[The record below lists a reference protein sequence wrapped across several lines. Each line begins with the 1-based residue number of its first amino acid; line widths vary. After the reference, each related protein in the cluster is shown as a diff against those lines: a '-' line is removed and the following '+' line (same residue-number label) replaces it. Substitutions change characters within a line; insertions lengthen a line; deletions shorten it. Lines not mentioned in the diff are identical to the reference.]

1 MSFLALSCIIWSHVW
16 DFAKFLKGVCACFRT
31 VEGVAQGLGGQS
43 SCFHSESLRL
53 KELVQILNPKKEEG
67 RLMLITRYGAGKAEA
82 MLPGHIQAVKESGI
96 PVTWQCDAVH
106 GNGIVAKSNKLKTRL
121 MNDILA
127 EACEVMAIHKKC
139 GSILGGIHMEVSG
152 QSVTEVVGGSA
163 GLTEEMLTK
172 NYETY
177 CDPRMNYSQAIEAAF
192 RVANEMPSQER
203 AAKRAKVA

>member
-1 MSFLALSCIIWSHVW
+1 MSNFEDLS
-16 DFAKFLKGVCACFRT
+16 D
-31 VEGVAQGLGGQS
+31 
-43 SCFHSESLRL
+43 LRL
-53 KELVQILNPKKEEG
+53 KELVKILNPNKAEG

-82 MLPGHIQAVKESGI
+82 MLPGHIQAVKESRV

-106 GNGIVAKSNKLKTRL
+106 GNGIVAKSNKLKTRV

-139 GSILGGIHMEVSG
+139 GSILGGIHLEVSG
-152 QSVTEVVGGSA
+152 QPVTEVVGGSM
-163 GLTEEMLTK
+163 GLTEQMLTK

>member
-1 MSFLALSCIIWSHVW
+1 MVW
-16 DFAKFLKGVCACFRT
+16 IGDRTRQLDCAHIEYFKGIANPIAVK
-31 VEGVAQGLGGQS
+31 VGPSMKNDE
-43 SCFHSESLRL
+43 L
-53 KELVQILNPKKEEG
+53 KELVKILNPNKEEG

-82 MLPGHIQAVKESGI
+82 MLPGHIQAVKESRV

-106 GNGIVAKSNKLKTRL
+106 GNGIVAKSNKLKTRV

-139 GSILGGIHMEVSG
+139 GSILGGIHLEVSG
-152 QSVTEVVGGSA
+152 QPVTEVVGGSM
-163 GLTEEMLTK
+163 GLTEQMLTK